1 MQYLANIFGL
11 GMRCVN
17 SNLVFLKPLL
27 YMHFILLHFKFFLAH
42 SFGISFQI
50 ILASLKSISAV
61 GFSHNNNITNSS
73 VLQCLKLSWQTS
85 LQTSNNF
92 NSAGSKVLFSCC
104 ILWISTILI
113 GFVFE
118 RWIRCLINIQLHFTI
133 TVWRNDAKW
142 LRMWCSTCTIH
153 CFYWKKENSCEYSHC
168 KNIVFKCFHN
178 LIGFFATYH
187 NNFSWIINLSLDLL
201 VCSITD
207 CIIIFTHLL
216 CFDLPTIQCKS

>member
-118 RWIRCLINIQLHFTI
+118 R
-133 TVWRNDAKW
+133 
-142 LRMWCSTCTIH
+142 
-153 CFYWKKENSCEYSHC
+153 
-168 KNIVFKCFHN
+168 
-178 LIGFFATYH
+178 
-187 NNFSWIINLSLDLL
+187 
-201 VCSITD
+201 
-207 CIIIFTHLL
+207 
-216 CFDLPTIQCKS
+216 